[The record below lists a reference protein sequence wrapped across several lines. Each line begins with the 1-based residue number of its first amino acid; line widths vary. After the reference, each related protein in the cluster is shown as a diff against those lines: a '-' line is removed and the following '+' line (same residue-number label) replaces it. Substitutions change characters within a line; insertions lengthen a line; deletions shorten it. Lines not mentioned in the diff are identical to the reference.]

1 MNSIL
6 SSKIDAINGI
16 HTTGIGS
23 MGYMAPEQKGGGGK
37 YGFMVDMYA
46 LGSVF
51 FDMWW
56 SYSRTYGERIRILD
70 DISQ

>member
-1 MNSIL
+1 MSAK
-6 SSKIDAINGI
+6 SDAFQGI

-23 MGYMAPEQKGGGGK
+23 QGYMAPEQKAGQGK
-37 YGFMVDMYA
+37 YGFMVDMYG

-56 SYSRTYGERIRILD
+56 NYKQP
-70 DISQ
+70 ISKRN